1 MSKQTTL
8 AVNVSHDKQ
17 TGVWYVLSSN
27 IVGLHAEAET
37 LDELVTVISD
47 VAPDLIA
54 ANMPGTPADT
64 AIRVQHIVNTKPARA
79 AYWAQ
84 TFTRISPAC

>member
-1 MSKQTTL
+1 MGNDGGSPLNKQTAL

-17 TGVWYVLSSN
+17 ESVWYVRSSD
-27 IVGLHAEAET
+27 ILGLHAEAET

-54 ANMPGTPADT
+54 ANMPGIPADT
-64 AIRVQHIVNTKPARA
+64 AVRIQHMVNTKPARA
-79 AYWAQ
+79 A
-84 TFTRISPAC
+84 

>member
-1 MSKQTTL
+1 MGKQTTL

-17 TGVWYVLSSN
+17 KSIWYVLSSD
-27 IVGLHAEAET
+27 ILGLHVEAGT

-47 VAPDLIA
+47 VVPDLIA

-64 AIRVQHIVNTKPARA
+64 AIRIQHMVNPKPARA
-79 AYWAQ
+79 A
-84 TFTRISPAC
+84 

>member
-17 TGVWYVLSSN
+17 EGVWYVLSSD
-27 IVGLHAEAET
+27 ITGLHAEAET

-64 AIRVQHIVNTKPARA
+64 AIRIQHMVNTKPARA
-79 AYWAQ
+79 A
-84 TFTRISPAC
+84 

>member
-17 TGVWYVLSSN
+17 ESVWYVLSSD

-37 LDELVTVISD
+37 LDELVAVIAD

-54 ANMPGTPADT
+54 ANLCISDT
-64 AIRVQHIVNTKPARA
+64 Q
-79 AYWAQ
+79 
-84 TFTRISPAC
+84 

>member
-1 MSKQTTL
+1 MGDYGGSPLSKQTTL
-8 AVNVSHDKQ
+8 VVNVSHDKLES
-17 TGVWYVLSSN
+17 VWYVLSSDV
-27 IVGLHAEAET
+27 IGLHAEAET

-64 AIRVQHIVNTKPARA
+64 AIRIQHMVNTKPARA
-79 AYWAQ
+79 A
-84 TFTRISPAC
+84 

>member
-17 TGVWYVLSSN
+17 VSIWYVLSSD
-27 IVGLHAEAET
+27 IVGLHAEAKT
-37 LDELVTVISD
+37 LDELVAVISD

-54 ANMPGTPADT
+54 TNMPGTPADT
-64 AIRVQHIVNTKPARA
+64 AIRIQHMVNTKPARA
-79 AYWAQ
+79 A
-84 TFTRISPAC
+84 

>member
-1 MSKQTTL
+1 MGDYGGSPLSKQTTL

-17 TGVWYVLSSN
+17 ESIWYVLSSD
-27 IVGLHAEAET
+27 ILGLHAEAET

-47 VAPDLIA
+47 VAHDLIA

-64 AIRVQHIVNTKPARA
+64 AIRIQHMVNTKPARA
-79 AYWAQ
+79 A
-84 TFTRISPAC
+84 